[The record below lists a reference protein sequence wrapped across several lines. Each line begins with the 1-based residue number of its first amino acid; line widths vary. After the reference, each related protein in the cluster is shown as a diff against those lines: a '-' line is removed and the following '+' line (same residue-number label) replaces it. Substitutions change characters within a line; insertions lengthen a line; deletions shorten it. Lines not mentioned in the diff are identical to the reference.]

1 MFQTDHYRPISS
13 AIVRLLVAGLLA
25 WPMAATAQLG
35 GLLPASPTVL
45 GNASAAQAT
54 ILGTTTTLADTGTL
68 SGTTDARDASQLT
81 GSIPSLLGAEV
92 LHATTIGWPDQV
104 ASEASL
110 GNLNL
115 TVAGI
120 TVSADLVMARALA
133 VLGAVGSGSS
143 NIDNLVINGIPIGI
157 TGQPNQTI
165 AIPGGQVVI
174 NEQTLSATG
183 SKVNALHITVGN
195 VLTGV
200 ADVVIG
206 SATAGIS

>member
-1 MFQTDHYRPISS
+1 
-13 AIVRLLVAGLLA
+13 V
-25 WPMAATAQLG
+25 
-35 GLLPASPTVL
+35 
-45 GNASAAQAT
+45 QAT
-54 ILGTTTTLADTGTL
+54 VLGTTTILAGTGSLAD
-68 SGTTDARDASQLT
+68 TTDARDTSQLT
-81 GSIPSLLGAEV
+81 GGIPSLLGAGA

-120 TVSADLVMARALA
+120 AVSADLVMARALA
-133 VLGAVGSGSS
+133 VLGAVGSGGS
-143 NIDNLVINGIPIGI
+143 NIDNLVINGIPIGV

-165 AIPGGQVVI
+165 AVPGGQVI
-174 NEQTLSATG
+174 LNEQTLSATG
-183 SKVNALHITVGN
+183 SKVNALHLVVGN

-200 ADVVIG
+200 ADVVIA